1 MSIIAIRKI
10 KKATFNGAYQNAKV
24 FSPVHTTVCTAQGNV
39 QPWFTTVNSGIKEFG
54 DLGIK
59 ELKWDRLQLRLGEIE
74 KENET
79 IGISLF
85 NFAFIIEK
93 SKIILIETFK

>member
-1 MSIIAIRKI
+1 M
-10 KKATFNGAYQNAKV
+10 
-24 FSPVHTTVCTAQGNV
+24 CTAQGNV

-59 ELKWDRLQLRLGEIE
+59 ELKLDKLQLRLGEIE
-74 KENET
+74 KGNGT

-85 NFAFIIEK
+85 
-93 SKIILIETFK
+93 TFRIYH